1 MPACLYIDENLTGPS
16 PKCSAKFK
24 YTTNKPFKLPEL
36 LQLTNGWE
44 LFELV
49 VSKIV
54 IGEKNRSLIQFRE
67 LNKIIN

>member
-1 MPACLYIDENLTGPS
+1 MPACVYIEDISSSS
-16 PKCSAKFK
+16 PTCSAKFR
-24 YTTNKPFKLPEL
+24 YTTSKPFKLPEL
-36 LQLTNGWE
+36 LQLTKGWE